1 MSTSLYP
8 LRWLLHYDPTL
19 IECNH
24 LATFDVCVA
33 VASLV
38 PHSDFYFL
46 HIRIILK
53 SDLNNL
59 NRSDGSWIPDPGIG
73 SFLFFSGEKFE
84 VQFDL

>member
-1 MSTSLYP
+1 MSASPYP
-8 LRWLLHYDPTL
+8 LPWLLQHDPTFF
-19 IECNH
+19 ECNH

-46 HIRIILK
+46 HTNNLK